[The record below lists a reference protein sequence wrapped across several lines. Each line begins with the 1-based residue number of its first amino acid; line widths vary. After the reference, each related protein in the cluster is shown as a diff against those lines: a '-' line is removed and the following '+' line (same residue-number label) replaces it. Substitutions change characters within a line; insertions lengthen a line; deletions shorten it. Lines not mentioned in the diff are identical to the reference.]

1 MFIINHLARPYNS
14 DCSVYDD
21 ICKWAKILNIVDDES
36 IRKRERAYEIA
47 RCRFYITVFI
57 ITVIVLCS

>member
-21 ICKWAKILNIVDDES
+21 ICRWGEILGIDNEEYIK
-36 IRKRERAYEIA
+36 KREKAYEIA
-47 RCRFYITVFI
+47 RNRVYITAFI
-57 ITVIVLCS
+57 LALVLIW